1 MLYVLL
7 IINISFTLISKIK
20 YNLLYLKLSKY
31 ILRKNLLQSLE
42 FDNLKV
48 YNYHT
53 NNELNINYEKNNFF
67 FISTNQ
73 F

>member
-1 MLYVLL
+1 MLYLLL
-7 IINISFTLISKIK
+7 IINISYTLISKIK
-20 YNLLYLKLSKY
+20 YNLLYLKLSKC
-31 ILRKNLLQSLE
+31 ILRKNLIQSPE
-42 FDNLKV
+42 FDNLKF

-67 FISTNQ
+67 SISTNQ